1 MKSILLLDDDITFTK
16 ILQSYLKRHGY
27 EIEVVHT
34 VQQALKLLKSQDFDL
49 LLLDYR
55 LPDGTG
61 LDVVAS
67 LSKEGKLYPILMM
80 TSFNDVRTAVAAMR
94 SGVSDYILKPVH
106 QEELLHAI
114 EHALDNFG
122 NDTEKNITSDSQS
135 EWVEGTS
142 EQAHQLQQ
150 MIALVAPTPISVLIQ
165 GESGTGKEHV
175 ARTIHTKGVA
185 AAHPFVA
192 VDCGALNKELAFSTL
207 FGHVKGAFTGAVQDH
222 KGVFEQ
228 AQHGTLFLDEIGN
241 LSYEIQVALL
251 RVIQERVVQP
261 LGKSHTVS
269 VDIRILTATN
279 EDLLTKVEVGTFRED
294 LYHRLNEFKILV
306 PPLRERHQDL
316 ALFINHFIQEANRQ
330 LQRNVETL
338 SDEVWEVLH
347 SYDWPGNLRE
357 LKNVVKRMVLL
368 TPGIEA
374 HVSSL
379 PMEMTQTGMV
389 SPPKS
394 QKEQH
399 QLSSEAQKIKE
410 VLENCRYNKT
420 SAAKE
425 LQMDRSTLYQK
436 IKKYGL

>member
-1 MKSILLLDDDITFTK
+1 
-16 ILQSYLKRHGY
+16 
-27 EIEVVHT
+27 
-34 VQQALKLLKSQDFDL
+34 VQQALKLLKNQSFDL

-94 SGVSDYILKPVH
+94 SGVSDYILKPIH

-114 EHALDNFG
+114 EQALENFG
-122 NDTEKNITSDSQS
+122 KDLEGDVTSMPQS
-135 EWVEGTS
+135 EWVKGTS
-142 EQAHQLQQ
+142 EEANQLQQ

-175 ARTIHTKGVA
+175 ARTIHAKGDA
-185 AAHPFVA
+185 ASHPFIA
-192 VDCGALNKELAFSTL
+192 VDCGALSKELAFSIL
-207 FGHVKGAFTGAVQDH
+207 FGHAKGAFTGAVQDH

-261 LGKSHTVS
+261 LGKTQAVS
-269 VDIRILTATN
+269 VDIRILAATN
-279 EDLLTKVEVGTFRED
+279 EDLLTKVEEGTFRED

-316 ALFINHFIQEANRQ
+316 ELFVNHFIQDANRQ
-330 LQRNVETL
+330 LHRNVETL

-368 TPGIEA
+368 TLGKEA
-374 HVSSL
+374 QVSSL
-379 PMEMTQTGMV
+379 PMEMTQTGKL
-389 SPPKS
+389 SKAKL
-394 QKEQH
+394 QKEENH
-399 QLSSEAQKIKE
+399 LSSEAQKIKE

-420 SAAKE
+420 LAAKE

-436 IKKYGL
+436 IKKYDL

>member
-16 ILQSYLKRHGY
+16 ILQSYLKRQGY
-27 EIEVVHT
+27 EVEVVHA
-34 VQQALKLLKSQDFDL
+34 VQQALKLLKNQSFDL

-94 SGVSDYILKPVH
+94 SGVSDYILKPIH

-114 EHALDNFG
+114 EQALENFG
-122 NDTEKNITSDSQS
+122 KDLEGDVTSMPQS
-135 EWVEGTS
+135 EWVKGTS
-142 EQAHQLQQ
+142 EEANQLQQ

-175 ARTIHTKGVA
+175 ARTIHAKGDA
-185 AAHPFVA
+185 ASHPFIA
-192 VDCGALNKELAFSTL
+192 VDCGALSKELAFSIL
-207 FGHVKGAFTGAVQDH
+207 FGHAKGAFTGAVQDH

-261 LGKSHTVS
+261 LGKTQAVS
-269 VDIRILTATN
+269 VDIRILAATN
-279 EDLLTKVEVGTFRED
+279 EDLLTKVEEGTFRED

-316 ALFINHFIQEANRQ
+316 ELFVNHFIQDANRQ
-330 LQRNVETL
+330 LHRNVETL

-368 TPGIEA
+368 TLGKEA
-374 HVSSL
+374 QVSSL
-379 PMEMTQTGMV
+379 PMEMTQTGKL
-389 SPPKS
+389 SKAKL
-394 QKEQH
+394 QKEENH
-399 QLSSEAQKIKE
+399 LSSEAQKIKE

-420 SAAKE
+420 LAAKE

-436 IKKYGL
+436 IKKYDL

>member
-16 ILQSYLKRHGY
+16 ILQSYLKRHGF
-27 EIEVVHT
+27 EIEVVHS
-34 VQQALKLLKSQDFDL
+34 VQQAMKLLKSQNFDL

-67 LSKEGKLYPILMM
+67 LSKEGKSYPILMM

-114 EHALDNFG
+114 KQAIVNFG
-122 NDTEKNITSDSQS
+122 KDSESDVTSIPQP
-135 EWVEGTS
+135 EWVEGIS
-142 EQAHQLQQ
+142 DEAYQLQQ

-175 ARTIHTKGVA
+175 ARTIHNKGVA
-185 AAHPFVA
+185 ASHPFIA
-192 VDCGALNKELAFSTL
+192 VDCGALSKELAFSTL
-207 FGHVKGAFTGAVQDH
+207 FGHAKGAFTGAVQDH

-228 AQHGTLFLDEIGN
+228 AQQGTLFLDEIGN

-261 LGKSHTVS
+261 LGKTQPVS
-269 VDIRILTATN
+269 VDIRILAATN
-279 EDLLTKVEVGTFRED
+279 EDLLTKVEEGTFRED

-316 ALFINHFIQEANRQ
+316 ELFVNHFI
-330 LQRNVETL
+330 
-338 SDEVWEVLH
+338 
-347 SYDWPGNLRE
+347 
-357 LKNVVKRMVLL
+357 
-368 TPGIEA
+368 
-374 HVSSL
+374 
-379 PMEMTQTGMV
+379 
-389 SPPKS
+389 
-394 QKEQH
+394 
-399 QLSSEAQKIKE
+399 
-410 VLENCRYNKT
+410 
-420 SAAKE
+420 
-425 LQMDRSTLYQK
+425 
-436 IKKYGL
+436 